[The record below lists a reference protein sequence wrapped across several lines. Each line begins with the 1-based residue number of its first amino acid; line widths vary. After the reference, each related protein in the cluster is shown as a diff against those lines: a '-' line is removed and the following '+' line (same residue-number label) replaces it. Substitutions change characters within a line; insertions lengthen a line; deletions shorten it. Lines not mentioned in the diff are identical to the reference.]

1 MIRLRLLGTPELHT
15 PTEILKLPLERISW
29 LLTILAAKGDWV
41 RREEIIAL
49 LWAEDV
55 EPLGVQQRLRQLLY
69 RTKQLGLG
77 GGIESDIGRLRFVG
91 SSDLLEFKLALQSGR
106 ELEALALGSRI
117 LLEGVVPN
125 DTEFGAWLTL
135 EREFMAVQR
144 REATLHLVK
153 QSSPLEGLALLENLV
168 VLDETILF
176 EAIRLAAAIGERSRV
191 AKLLA
196 RFERELME
204 FGASPSEELTLAL
217 GQLKE
222 PRVVQKVVS
231 QFFLPQALT
240 PLLGRETELG
250 LLRSW
255 LLENNLVTVMGIG
268 GIGKTS
274 LALEAVRGLATNT
287 DVVFVPLVGL
297 QANTS
302 FAPSIMAALGLG
314 FMSGNALE
322 DDLFETLSRRT
333 NRLLLVLDNV
343 EHCIE
348 TAREFALRFSEIRH
362 LSLLFTSRTRLGVR
376 AEHVLELGGLSLP
389 KSGAELLQTGAGLA
403 FVAAV
408 RRQRAWQPNDL
419 EQDSAAR
426 VCSLLAGA
434 PLALELAAAWLRA
447 MSIFDIEHEIRQSL
461 DFLEGGLTDLPPRQA
476 GLRATFAYSWQL
488 LSSTEQRSLRRLS
501 IFRGG
506 FSKEAAV
513 KVTGISNR
521 DILSL
526 SEKSLLRINGSRF
539 QLHELIREYSA
550 EKLRLTE
557 TDWQEVAQ
565 SHAAYYLAYVQENK
579 SKLRTFEQVTFLPIL
594 ESELDN
600 LRTALTWAQ
609 AGNDQNFL
617 MALAVTL
624 SNFWMARGLLREGI
638 AWTEASLQNNQAP
651 ASELLCDAWVSLAQ
665 LQLMLGDLH
674 TSVQSVQQGI
684 AVAKELGDTNLLA
697 LARCVWARS
706 LNRLGCF
713 QEMHRVCEE
722 TLLLEQSKFTRAI
735 ALSWLGQAEM
745 MIGGDLSKATVLLEE
760 ALAILR
766 PIASVSG
773 IALILS
779 ALGSVAAE
787 RQDFIAARACQTE
800 ALGIAKK
807 IGNRFGQI
815 LHLTNLGRVEMK
827 AGELGTAQTL
837 FLEALE
843 ICKDL
848 ATNRDASYLQI
859 QLGHIAVEL
868 GEFAQAQAYYLKA
881 LRLAR
886 ELHDQRLQLEIL
898 AGFAQVLFEKQQLL
912 IATEYLAL
920 ALHHPQSNHEIKSVL
935 SKTQTGLHQQ
945 LSQTDFE
952 RASTRGL
959 ERGLETTIMLLQ
971 SAKPLELMV

>member
-1 MIRLRLLGTPELHT
+1 MLRLRLLGSPELHT
-15 PTEILKLPLERISW
+15 SDGTLKLPLERISW
-29 LLTILAAKGDWV
+29 LLTILVAKGDWV

-49 LWAEDV
+49 LWAEDI

-77 GGIESDIGRLRFVG
+77 AGIESDSGRLRWTG
-91 SSDLLEFKLALQSGR
+91 TSDLFDFKVGLQKGL
-106 ELEALALGSRI
+106 ELEALQIGSGT

-125 DTEFGAWLTL
+125 DSEFGAWLTL
-135 EREFMAVQR
+135 EREFMAAQR
-144 REATLHLVK
+144 REVTLRLAK
-153 QSSPLEGLALLENLV
+153 QGSPLEGLDLLENLV
-168 VLDETILF
+168 ALDETVLLEI
-176 EAIRLAAAIGERSRV
+176 IRLAGLVGDVSR
-191 AKLLA
+191 AKKMFA
-196 RFERELME
+196 RFERELLE
-204 FGASPSEELTLAL
+204 FGEVPSEALVLAL

-222 PRVVQKVVS
+222 TRVVQKIAA

-240 PLLGRETELG
+240 PLLGRETELN

-274 LALEAVRGLATNT
+274 LALEAVRGLVTNT

-322 DDLFETLSRRT
+322 DDLFEALSRRT

-348 TAREFALRFSEIRH
+348 TAREFALRFSSIGH
-362 LSLLFTSRTRLGVR
+362 LRLLFTSRTRLGVR

-389 KSGAELLQTGAGLA
+389 KSGVELMQTGAGLA

-408 RRQRAWQPNDL
+408 RRQRAWQPNQTELDT
-419 EQDSAAR
+419 AAR
-426 VCSLLAGA
+426 VCVLLAGA
-434 PLALELAAAWLRA
+434 PLALELAAAWMRA
-447 MSIFDIEHEIRQSL
+447 MSIADIEYEIIQSL
-461 DFLEGGLTDLPPRQA
+461 DFLEGGLSDLPPRQA
-476 GLRATFAYSWQL
+476 GLRATFSYSWQL
-488 LSSTEQRSLRRLS
+488 LSATEQRSLRRLS

-506 FSKEAAV
+506 FTKEAAMAI
-513 KVTGISNR
+513 TGIGNR

-526 SEKSLLRINGSRF
+526 SSKSLLRSSAGRF
-539 QLHELIREYSA
+539 SLHELIREYSA
-550 EKLRLTE
+550 EKLRLVE
-557 TDWQEVAQ
+557 NDWAEVAHA
-565 SHAAYYLAYVQENK
+565 HAAYYLGFVEQNNH
-579 SKLRTFEQVTFLPIL
+579 KLRTFEQMLLLVL
-594 ESELDN
+594 EAELDN

-617 MALAVTL
+617 MKLATAL
-624 SNFWMARGLLREGI
+624 SGFWIRSGLLREGI
-638 AWTEASLQNNQAP
+638 AWLKASLQDNPAP
-651 ASELLCDAWVSLAQ
+651 VSHLLCNAYMSLAQ
-665 LQLMLGDLH
+665 LQQMLGDLH
-674 TSVQSVQQGI
+674 TSVQSVQKAI
-684 AVAKELGDTNLLA
+684 ETATELNDLDLLA
-697 LARCVWARS
+697 SARNIWARS
-706 LNRLGCF
+706 LNRLGHF

-722 TLLLEQSKFTRAI
+722 TVYLAQNKFTRAI
-735 ALSWLGQAEM
+735 AMSWLGQAEM
-745 MIGGDLSKATVLLEE
+745 MIGGDLAKASRLLEE
-760 ALAILR
+760 SLATLR
-766 PIASVSG
+766 PTASVSG

-779 ALGSVAAE
+779 TLGSVAAE
-787 RQDFIAARACQTE
+787 RQDFASARACQTE
-800 ALGIAKK
+800 ALEIAKK

-815 LHLTNLGRVEMK
+815 LHFTNLGRIEMK
-827 AGELGTAQTL
+827 AGDLGTAQQL
-837 FLEALE
+837 FLEGLE

-848 ATNRDASYLQI
+848 ATNRDASYIQI

-868 GEFAQAQAYYLKA
+868 GEFSKAKDYYLKA

-886 ELHDQRLQLEIL
+886 ELYDQRLQLEIL
-898 AGFAQVLFEKQQLL
+898 AGFAQVSFGKQQLL

-920 ALHHPQSNHEIKSVL
+920 ALHHPQSNYEIKSVL
-935 SKTQTGLHQQ
+935 SKAQTGLQQQ

-959 ERGLETTIMLLQ
+959 ERGLETTMLLLQ